1 MFLENILVRNSASG
15 FFLVFDEF
23 FENFRLVLLVVFIKS
38 VFALL
43 SDCIA
48 TNYIKLVLEA
58 ICSELSVKIP
68 QSRVVGHVCF
78 FFNEVY

>member
-1 MFLENILVRNSASG
+1 MRNSASG

-38 VFALL
+38 VCALL
-43 SDCIA
+43 SDSIA

-68 QSRVVGHVCF
+68 QSRVLGHVCF